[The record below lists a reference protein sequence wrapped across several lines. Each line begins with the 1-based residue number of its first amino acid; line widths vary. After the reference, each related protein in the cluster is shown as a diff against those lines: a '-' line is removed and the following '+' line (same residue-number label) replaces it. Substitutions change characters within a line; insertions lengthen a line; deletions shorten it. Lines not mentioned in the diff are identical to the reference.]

1 MGDYRAVM
9 PPTDKFTSIE
19 RQPEASSLRE
29 GEKKKKCSTQLVHG
43 TFFINSHE
51 SQGVVGVHHGCFGLI
66 AGLRPGPRCT
76 SRGNLFKAKQSK
88 LS

>member
-19 RQPEASSLRE
+19 RQPEALSLRE
-29 GEKKKKCSTQLVHG
+29 GEKKRNVQLVHG

-51 SQGVVGVHHGCFGLI
+51 SLGVVGVHHGCFGLI
-66 AGLRPGPRCT
+66 AGLRPGP
-76 SRGNLFKAKQSK
+76 
-88 LS
+88 